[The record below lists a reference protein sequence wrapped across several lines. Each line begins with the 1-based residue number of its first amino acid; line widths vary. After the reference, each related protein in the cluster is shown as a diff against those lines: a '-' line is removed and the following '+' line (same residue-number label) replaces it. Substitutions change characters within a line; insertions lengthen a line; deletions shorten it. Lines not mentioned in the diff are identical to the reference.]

1 MTNITVAGG
10 NLFQIAAAQLGDATQ
25 WIRIAQL
32 NNISDPFLTGI
43 VNLLIPDINSSAGG
57 GIATY

>member
-1 MTNITVAGG
+1 MTTITVAGG
-10 NLFQIAAAQLGDATQ
+10 NLFQIAADELGDATQ
-25 WIRIAQL
+25 WIRVAQL

-43 VNLLIPDINSSAGG
+43 VSLLIPDVNPSAGG

>member
-1 MTNITVAGG
+1 MTNITVAGS